1 MKILVA
7 QRVAAAMACFGMLI
21 QPTLAGA
28 PVVESAPAVADIAL
42 GEGGVFVGK
51 LVNAHGAPLGKVAV
65 SLQQSG
71 REIAATT
78 SDAEGVFAVQGLR
91 GGLYQVV
98 SEGGVVSY
106 RLWAPNTAPPG
117 ANQSA
122 LIVTGGAVVNG
133 QYCPPTA
140 PYAPSHGRGYGILA
154 WMREH
159 PLLVAAGVATA
170 IAVPLILADDDNDAP
185 ASP

>member
-7 QRVAAAMACFGMLI
+7 QRVAAALACFGMLI
-21 QPTLAGA
+21 QPALAGA
-28 PVVESAPAVADIAL
+28 PVVESAPVVADIAL
-42 GEGGVFVGK
+42 SEGGVFVGK
-51 LVNAHGAPLGKVAV
+51 VVTAQGAPLGNVSV

-71 REIAATT
+71 REVATTT

-98 SEGGVVSY
+98 SEGGMVSY
-106 RLWAPNTAPPG
+106 RLWAPNTAPPA

-122 LIVTGGAVVNG
+122 LIVTGGSVING
-133 QYCPPTA
+133 QYGPPTA
-140 PYAPSHGRGYGILA
+140 PCPPTGKGHGILA

-170 IAVPLILADDDNDAP
+170 IAVPLALADDDNDAP